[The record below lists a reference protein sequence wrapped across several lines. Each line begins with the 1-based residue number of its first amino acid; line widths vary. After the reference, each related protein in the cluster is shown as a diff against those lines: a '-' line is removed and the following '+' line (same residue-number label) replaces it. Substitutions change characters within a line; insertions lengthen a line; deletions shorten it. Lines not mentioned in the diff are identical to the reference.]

1 MSLVAR
7 VVPDVT
13 GVDKVF
19 DYLIPSELLGAIAIG
34 DRVRVPLHGRNVPGW
49 VTEIG
54 STDGGFTDVDSAKLR
69 FVIKRLGFGPSTEV
83 VQLAQWA
90 SHRWCG
96 RLRAFFVAASPSTLV
111 ATLPTARYQRAQVKV
126 VGDVDVANA
135 VGESRSLLVQRGP
148 LKSPVDVMVGA
159 AMHGP
164 SLVIVPTVLRAR
176 LFASSLKRHGFSVA
190 VLPDEWDSAA
200 GGVDV
205 VIGSRTAVFARVPH
219 LHSLVV
225 IDEHDDSLREERTP
239 TWHARDIAIER
250 AQQLNISCVLVS
262 ALPSVAAKAWAGD
275 RVLKSD
281 NHETDSEW
289 PTIAL
294 IDRTL
299 DERWSN
305 SLLSSEFIAEL
316 RDHSRRIVA
325 VLNTKGRARLL
336 ACASCKSLARCA
348 QCDAAV
354 EIGSTGQFSCPRC
367 STSRP
372 QVCVKCSS
380 AKFLTLKPGVS
391 KLREEIAQAAGRK
404 LADVVEVTGAGDDAM
419 AIDQTKMLF
428 VGTEAALHRVHEA
441 DTVVFLDIDQ
451 ELSAPRYRASEI
463 VGSLLV
469 HAARLVGRSERGGK
483 VMVQTHSVDSPV
495 LQAMATLRIDQ
506 YLQSVSEMRSFMKL
520 PPFGALAQ
528 LSGTNI
534 DDAIHE
540 LQKNVFVNVS
550 AASDGSYL
558 VKASDWQVLADALS
572 EIEPAK
578 GVRLKVQVDP
588 ARV

>member
-1 MSLVAR
+1 
-7 VVPDVT
+7 
-13 GVDKVF
+13 
-19 DYLIPSELLGAIAIG
+19 
-34 DRVRVPLHGRNVPGW
+34 
-49 VTEIG
+49 
-54 STDGGFTDVDSAKLR
+54 
-69 FVIKRLGFGPSTEV
+69 
-83 VQLAQWA
+83 
-90 SHRWCG
+90 
-96 RLRAFFVAASPSTLV
+96 
-111 ATLPTARYQRAQVKV
+111 
-126 VGDVDVANA
+126 
-135 VGESRSLLVQRGP
+135 
-148 LKSPVDVMVGA
+148 
-159 AMHGP
+159 
-164 SLVIVPTVLRAR
+164 
-176 LFASSLKRHGFSVA
+176 
-190 VLPDEWDSAA
+190 
-200 GGVDV
+200 
-205 VIGSRTAVFARVPH
+205 
-219 LHSLVV
+219 
-225 IDEHDDSLREERTP
+225 LREERTP

-506 YLQSVSEMRSFMKL
+506 YLQSVSEMRNFMKL

>member
-19 DYLIPSELLGAIAIG
+19 DYLIPSELHGAIAIG

-54 STDGGFTDVDSAKLR
+54 SSDGGFTDVDAAKLR
-69 FVIKRLGFGPSTEV
+69 SVIKRLGFGPSTEV
-83 VQLAQWA
+83 VQLAKWA

-96 RLRAFFVAASPSTLV
+96 RLRAFFVAASPGTLV

-135 VGESRSLLVQRGP
+135 VSESRSLLVQRGP

-159 AMHGP
+159 ALHGP

-205 VIGSRTAVFARVPH
+205 VIGSRTAVFARIPH
-219 LHSLVV
+219 LRSVVV

-239 TWHARDIAIER
+239 TWHARDVAIER
-250 AQQLNISCVLVS
+250 TQQLDISCVLVS
-262 ALPSVAAKAWAGD
+262 ALPSVAAKVWAGD
-275 RVLKSD
+275 RVLTSN

-305 SLLSSEFIAEL
+305 SLLSSELIAEL
-316 RDHSRRIVA
+316 HDHSRRIVA

-336 ACASCKSLARCA
+336 ACASCKSLARCV

-354 EIGSTGQFSCPRC
+354 EIGDTGQFSCPRC
-367 STSRP
+367 STQRP
-372 QVCVKCSS
+372 QVCAKCSS

-419 AIDQTKMLF
+419 SIDQTKMLF

-506 YLQSVSEMRSFMKL
+506 YLQSVSEMRNFMKL

-572 EIEPAK
+572 ELEPAK
-578 GVRLKVQVDP
+578 GVRLKVRIDP

>member
-19 DYLIPSELLGAIAIG
+19 DYLIPSELQEQVAVG

-49 VTEIG
+49 VAEIG
-54 STDGGFTDVDSAKLR
+54 STTDGFTDVDEAKLR
-69 FVIKRLGFGPSTEV
+69 AVIKRLGFGPSVEI
-83 VQLAQWA
+83 VQLAKWA

-111 ATLPTARYQRAQVKV
+111 ATLPTARYQREQVKV
-126 VGDVDVANA
+126 LGDSEVSLA
-135 VGESRSLLVQRGP
+135 VSEYRSILVQRGP
-148 LKSPVDVMVGA
+148 LKSPIEVMVA
-159 AMHGP
+159 ASLLGP
-164 SLVIVPTVLRAR
+164 ALVIVPTVVRAR
-176 LFASSLKRHGFSVA
+176 LFAASLKRHGFSVA

-205 VIGSRTAVFARVPH
+205 VMGSRTAVFARVPY
-219 LHSLVV
+219 LRSIVV

-239 TWHARDIAIER
+239 TWHARDVAIER
-250 AQQLNISCVLVS
+250 ARQLNISCILVS
-262 ALPSVAAKAWAGD
+262 ALPSVAAKVWAGN
-275 RVLKSD
+275 RVLQSGA
-281 NHETDSEW
+281 HEAQAEW
-289 PTIAL
+289 PQIQL

-305 SLLSSEFIAEL
+305 SLLSSDLIAEL
-316 RDHSRRIVA
+316 RNHSRRIVA

-336 ACASCKSLARCA
+336 ACAACKSLARCA
-348 QCDAAV
+348 NCDAAV
-354 EIGSTGQFSCPRC
+354 EIGETGQFSCPRC
-367 STSRP
+367 STQRP
-372 QVCVKCSS
+372 QVCTKCSS

-404 LADVVEVTGAGDDAM
+404 IADVVEVTGGGDDAESV
-419 AIDQTKMLF
+419 DQSKMLF

-451 ELSAPRYRASEI
+451 ELAAPRYRASEI

-469 HAARLVGRSERGGK
+469 HAARLVGRSELGGK
-483 VMVQTHSVDSPV
+483 VMVQTHSIDSPV
-495 LQAMATLRIDQ
+495 LQAMATLHIDE
-506 YLQSVSEMRSFMKL
+506 YLHSVSEMRSYMKL

-528 LSGTNI
+528 LSGTKI
-534 DDAIHE
+534 DEAMNDLA
-540 LQKNVFVNVS
+540 KNVFVHVS
-550 AASDGSYL
+550 ASSDGSYL

-572 EIEPAK
+572 EVESTK
-578 GVRLKVQVDP
+578 GVRLKIQVDP

>member
-19 DYLIPSELLGAIAIG
+19 DYLIPSELKDVIGVG

-49 VTEIG
+49 VTAIG
-54 STDGGFTDVDSAKLR
+54 STSDGFTDVDETKLR
-69 FVIKRLGFGPSTEV
+69 SVIKRLGFGPSAEIA
-83 VQLAQWA
+83 QLAQWA

-96 RLRAFFVAASPSTLV
+96 RLRAFFVAATPSTLV
-111 ATLPTARYQRAQVKV
+111 AALPTARYQHGQVKIA
-126 VGDVDVANA
+126 GDAA
-135 VGESRSLLVQRGP
+135 VSSAVSESRSLLVQRGP
-148 LKSPVDVMVGA
+148 LKSPIDVLVGA
-159 AMHGP
+159 ALVGP
-164 SLVIVPTVLRAR
+164 TLVIVPTVVRAR
-176 LFASSLKRHGFSVA
+176 LFAASLKRHGFTVA
-190 VLPDEWDSAA
+190 VLPDEWSSAA
-200 GGVDV
+200 GGVDIA
-205 VIGSRTAVFARVPH
+205 IGSRTAVFARVPD
-219 LHSLVV
+219 LRSIVV

-239 TWHARDIAIER
+239 TWHARDVAIER
-250 AQQLNISCVLVS
+250 ASQASVSCILMS
-262 ALPSVAAKAWAGD
+262 ALPSVSATVWAGD

-281 NHETDSEW
+281 EQEVQSEW
-289 PTIAL
+289 PHIQL

-305 SLLSSEFIAEL
+305 SLLSSDFIAEL
-316 RDHSRRIVA
+316 RDHARRIVV

-348 QCDAAV
+348 SCDAAV
-354 EIGSTGQFSCPRC
+354 EIDAEGQFSCPRC
-367 STSRP
+367 STKRP
-372 QVCVKCSS
+372 QVCIKCSS

-404 LADVVEVTGAGDDAM
+404 LTEVVEVTGGGDDAV
-419 AIDQTKMLF
+419 AIDQSKMLF

-451 ELSAPRYRASEI
+451 ELMAPRYRASEI

-469 HAARLVGRSERGGK
+469 HAARLVGRSDRGGK
-483 VMVQTHSVDSPV
+483 VMVQTHSIDSPV
-495 LQAMATLRIDQ
+495 LQAMVALRIDH
-506 YLQSVSEMRSFMKL
+506 YLHSVSEMRSFMKL

-534 DDAIHE
+534 DDAIQE
-540 LQKNVFVNVS
+540 LQRNVFVHVS
-550 AASDGSYL
+550 ASSDGSYL
-558 VKASDWQVLADALS
+558 VKAADWQVLADALS
-572 EIEPAK
+572 EVEAAK

-588 ARV
+588 GRV

>member
-19 DYLIPSELLGAIAIG
+19 DYLIPSELQEVIGVG

-49 VTEIG
+49 VTAIG
-54 STDGGFTDVDSAKLR
+54 STSEGFTEVDETKLR
-69 FVIKRLGFGPSTEV
+69 SVIKRLGFGPSGEI
-83 VQLAQWA
+83 VQLAVWA

-111 ATLPTARYQRAQVKV
+111 ATLPTARYQRDQVKV
-126 VGDVDVANA
+126 AGDAAISLA
-135 VGESRSLLVQRGP
+135 VIESRSLLVQRGP
-148 LKSPVDVMVGA
+148 LKSPVDVLVGA
-159 AMHGP
+159 ALSGP
-164 SLVIVPTVLRAR
+164 SLVIVPTMVRAR
-176 LFASSLKRHGFSVA
+176 LFAASLKRHGFTVA
-190 VLPDEWDSAA
+190 VLPDEWGSAA

-205 VIGSRTAVFARVPH
+205 AIGSRTAVFARVPE
-219 LHSLVV
+219 LRSIVV

-239 TWHARDIAIER
+239 TWHARDVAIER
-250 AQQLNISCVLVS
+250 AKQLNISCVLMS
-262 ALPSVAAKAWAGD
+262 ALPSVAAKAWAND
-275 RVLKSD
+275 RVLQSG
-281 NHETDSEW
+281 EQEVQSEW
-289 PTIAL
+289 PRIQL

-305 SLLSSEFIAEL
+305 SLLSSDFIAEL
-316 RDHSRRIVA
+316 RNHSRRIVV

-348 QCDAAV
+348 NCDAAV
-354 EIGSTGQFSCPRC
+354 GTGAEGQLSCPRC
-367 STSRP
+367 SVQRP
-372 QVCVKCSS
+372 QVCIKCSS

-391 KLREEIAQAAGRK
+391 KLREEIAQAAGRRVS
-404 LADVVEVTGAGDDAM
+404 DVVEVSGSSNDAD
-419 AIDQTKMLF
+419 ALDQAKMLF

-451 ELSAPRYRASEI
+451 ELAAPRYRASEI

-469 HAARLVGRSERGGK
+469 HAARLVGRSDRGGK
-483 VMVQTHSVDSPV
+483 VMVQTHSIDSPV
-495 LQAMATLRIDQ
+495 LQAMSTLHIDE
-506 YLQSVSEMRSFMKL
+506 YLQSVSDMRSFMKL

-534 DDAIHE
+534 DDAIEE
-540 LQKNVFVNVS
+540 LRRNVFVHVS
-550 AASDGSYL
+550 AGSDGSYL
-558 VKASDWQVLADALS
+558 VKAADWQVLADALS
-572 EIEPAK
+572 EVEASK

>member
-69 FVIKRLGFGPSTEV
+69 SVIKRLSFGPSTEV

-111 ATLPTARYQRAQVKV
+111 STLPTARYQRAQVKV

-159 AMHGP
+159 ALHGP

-219 LHSLVV
+219 LHSVVV

-336 ACASCKSLARCA
+336 ACASCKSLARCV

-354 EIGSTGQFSCPRC
+354 EIGATGQFSCPRC
-367 STSRP
+367 STQRP
-372 QVCVKCSS
+372 QVCAKCSS

-506 YLQSVSEMRSFMKL
+506 YLQSVSEMRNFMKL

>member
-19 DYLIPSELLGAIAIG
+19 DYLIPSELQDVIAIG

-49 VTEIG
+49 VSEIG
-54 STDGGFTDVDSAKLR
+54 STSDGFTDVGEAKLR
-69 FVIKRLGFGPSTEV
+69 AVIKRLGVGPSSEV
-83 VQLAQWA
+83 VQLSKWA

-111 ATLPTARYQRAQVKV
+111 AVLPTARYQRSQVKAA
-126 VGDVDVANA
+126 GDPEVSLA
-135 VGESRSLLVQRGP
+135 VRELRSLLVQRGP

-159 AMHGP
+159 AVVGP
-164 SLVIVPTVLRAR
+164 TLVIVPTVVRAR
-176 LFASSLKRHGFSVA
+176 LFAASLKRHGLTVA

-205 VIGSRTAVFARVPH
+205 VIGSRTAVFARVPQ
-219 LHSLVV
+219 LCSVVV

-239 TWHARDIAIER
+239 TWHARDVAIER
-250 AQQLNISCVLVS
+250 AQRLNISCILVS
-262 ALPSVAAKAWAGD
+262 ALPSVAAKVWAGD
-275 RVLKSD
+275 RVVKSV
-281 NHETDSEW
+281 EQEVASEW
-289 PTIAL
+289 PTIQL
-294 IDRTL
+294 IDRTQ

-305 SLLSSEFIAEL
+305 SLLSSDFIAEL

-336 ACASCKSLARCA
+336 ACASCKSLARCSS
-348 QCDAAV
+348 CDAAV
-354 EIGSTGQFSCPRC
+354 EIGATGQFSCPRC
-367 STSRP
+367 ATERP
-372 QVCVKCSS
+372 QVCLKCSS
-380 AKFLTLKPGVS
+380 TKFLTLKPGVS

-404 LADVVEVTGAGDDAM
+404 IAEVVEVTGGADSVS
-419 AIDQTKMLF
+419 IDQSKMLF

-451 ELSAPRYRASEI
+451 ELAAPRYRASEI

-469 HAARLVGRSERGGK
+469 HASRLVGRSEIGGK

-495 LQAMATLRIDQ
+495 LQAMATLRIDE

-534 DDAIHE
+534 DVAMNE
-540 LQKNVFVNVS
+540 LHNNVFVHVS
-550 AASDGSYL
+550 ASNDGSYL

-572 EIEPAK
+572 ELEAVK

>member
-111 ATLPTARYQRAQVKV
+111 ATLPTARYQRAQVRV

-205 VIGSRTAVFARVPH
+205 VIGSRTAVFARIPH
-219 LHSLVV
+219 LRSVVV

>member
-19 DYLIPSELLGAIAIG
+19 DYLIPSELQDVIAIG

-49 VTEIG
+49 VSEIG
-54 STDGGFTDVDSAKLR
+54 STSDGFTDVGEAKLR
-69 FVIKRLGFGPSTEV
+69 AVIKRLGVGPSSEV
-83 VQLAQWA
+83 VQLSKWA

-111 ATLPTARYQRAQVKV
+111 AVLPTARYQRSQVKAAADPEV
-126 VGDVDVANA
+126 SLA
-135 VGESRSLLVQRGP
+135 VRELRSLLVQRGP

-159 AMHGP
+159 AVVGP
-164 SLVIVPTVLRAR
+164 TLVIVPTVVRAR
-176 LFASSLKRHGFSVA
+176 LFAASLKRHGLSVA

-205 VIGSRTAVFARVPH
+205 VIGSRTAVFARVPQ
-219 LHSLVV
+219 LCSVVV

-239 TWHARDIAIER
+239 TWHARDVAMER
-250 AQQLNISCVLVS
+250 AQRLNISCILVS
-262 ALPSVAAKAWAGD
+262 ALPSVAAKVWAGD
-275 RVLKSD
+275 RVVKSV
-281 NHETDSEW
+281 EQEVASEW
-289 PTIAL
+289 PTIQL
-294 IDRTL
+294 IDRTQ

-305 SLLSSEFIAEL
+305 SLLSSDFIAEL

-336 ACASCKSLARCA
+336 ACASCKSLARCSS
-348 QCDAAV
+348 CDAAV
-354 EIGSTGQFSCPRC
+354 EIGATGQFSCPRC
-367 STSRP
+367 ATERP
-372 QVCVKCSS
+372 QVCLKCSS
-380 AKFLTLKPGVS
+380 TKFLTLKPGVS

-404 LADVVEVTGAGDDAM
+404 IAEVVEVTGGADSVS
-419 AIDQTKMLF
+419 IDQSKMLF

-451 ELSAPRYRASEI
+451 ELAAPRYRASEI

-469 HAARLVGRSERGGK
+469 HASRLVGRSEIGGK

-495 LQAMATLRIDQ
+495 LQAMATLRIDE

-534 DDAIHE
+534 DVAMNE
-540 LQKNVFVNVS
+540 LHNNVFVHVS
-550 AASDGSYL
+550 ASNDGSYL

-572 EIEPAK
+572 ELEAVK

>member
-19 DYLIPSELLGAIAIG
+19 DYLIPSELQDVIAIG

-49 VTEIG
+49 VSEIG
-54 STDGGFTDVDSAKLR
+54 STSDGFTDVGEAKLR
-69 FVIKRLGFGPSTEV
+69 AVIKRLGVGPSSEV
-83 VQLAQWA
+83 VQLSKWA

-111 ATLPTARYQRAQVKV
+111 AVLPTARYQRSQVKAA
-126 VGDVDVANA
+126 GDPEVSLA
-135 VGESRSLLVQRGP
+135 VRELRSLLVQRGP

-159 AMHGP
+159 AVVGP
-164 SLVIVPTVLRAR
+164 TLVIVPTVVRAR
-176 LFASSLKRHGFSVA
+176 LFAASLKRHGLTVA

-205 VIGSRTAVFARVPH
+205 VIGSRTAVFARVPQ
-219 LHSLVV
+219 LCSVVV

-239 TWHARDIAIER
+239 TWHARDVAMER
-250 AQQLNISCVLVS
+250 AQRLNISCILVS
-262 ALPSVAAKAWAGD
+262 ALPSVAAKVWAGD
-275 RVLKSD
+275 RIVKSV
-281 NHETDSEW
+281 EQEVASEW
-289 PTIAL
+289 PTIQL
-294 IDRTL
+294 IDRTQ

-305 SLLSSEFIAEL
+305 SLLSSDFIAEL

-336 ACASCKSLARCA
+336 ACASCKSLARCSS
-348 QCDAAV
+348 CDAAV
-354 EIGSTGQFSCPRC
+354 EIGATGQFSCPRC
-367 STSRP
+367 ATERP
-372 QVCVKCSS
+372 QVCLKCSS
-380 AKFLTLKPGVS
+380 TKFLTLKPGVS

-404 LADVVEVTGAGDDAM
+404 IAEVVEVTGGADSVS
-419 AIDQTKMLF
+419 IDQSKMLF

-451 ELSAPRYRASEI
+451 ELAAPRYRASEI

-469 HAARLVGRSERGGK
+469 HASRLVGRSEIGGK

-495 LQAMATLRIDQ
+495 LQAMATLRIDE

-520 PPFGALAQ
+520 PPFSALAQ

-534 DDAIHE
+534 DVAMNE
-540 LQKNVFVNVS
+540 LHNNVFVHVS
-550 AASDGSYL
+550 ASNDGSYL

-572 EIEPAK
+572 ELEAVK

>member
-19 DYLIPSELLGAIAIG
+19 DYLIPSELQDVIAIG

-49 VTEIG
+49 VSEIG
-54 STDGGFTDVDSAKLR
+54 STSDGFTDVGEAKLR
-69 FVIKRLGFGPSTEV
+69 AVIKRLGVGPSSEV
-83 VQLAQWA
+83 VQLSKWA

-111 ATLPTARYQRAQVKV
+111 AVLPTARYQRSQVKAAADPEV
-126 VGDVDVANA
+126 SLA
-135 VGESRSLLVQRGP
+135 VRELRSLLVQRGP

-159 AMHGP
+159 AVVGP
-164 SLVIVPTVLRAR
+164 TLVIVPTVVRAR
-176 LFASSLKRHGFSVA
+176 LFAASLKRHGLTVA

-205 VIGSRTAVFARVPH
+205 VIGSRTAVFARVPQ
-219 LHSLVV
+219 LCSVVV

-239 TWHARDIAIER
+239 TWHARDVAIER
-250 AQQLNISCVLVS
+250 AQRLNISCILVS
-262 ALPSVAAKAWAGD
+262 ALPSVAAKVWAGD
-275 RVLKSD
+275 RVVKSI
-281 NHETDSEW
+281 EQEVASEW
-289 PTIAL
+289 PTIQL
-294 IDRTL
+294 IDRTQ

-305 SLLSSEFIAEL
+305 SLLSSDFIAEL

-336 ACASCKSLARCA
+336 ACASCKSLARCSS
-348 QCDAAV
+348 CDAAV
-354 EIGSTGQFSCPRC
+354 EIGATGQFSCPRC
-367 STSRP
+367 ATERP
-372 QVCVKCSS
+372 QVCLKCSS

-404 LADVVEVTGAGDDAM
+404 IAEVVEVTGGADSVS
-419 AIDQTKMLF
+419 IDQSKMLF

-451 ELSAPRYRASEI
+451 ELAAPRYRASEI

-469 HAARLVGRSERGGK
+469 HASRLVGRSEIGGK

-506 YLQSVSEMRSFMKL
+506 YLQSVSKMRSFMKL

-534 DDAIHE
+534 DVAMNE
-540 LQKNVFVNVS
+540 LHNNVFVHVS
-550 AASDGSYL
+550 ASNDGSYL

-572 EIEPAK
+572 ELEAVK

>member
-69 FVIKRLGFGPSTEV
+69 SVIKRLGFGPSTEV

-159 AMHGP
+159 ALHGP

-219 LHSLVV
+219 LRSVVV

-281 NHETDSEW
+281 DHETDSEW

-336 ACASCKSLARCA
+336 ACASCKSLARCV

-354 EIGSTGQFSCPRC
+354 EIGATGQFSCPRC
-367 STSRP
+367 STQRP
-372 QVCVKCSS
+372 QVCAKCSS

-506 YLQSVSEMRSFMKL
+506 YLQSVSEMRNFMKL

>member
-19 DYLIPSELLGAIAIG
+19 DYLIPSELQEVIGVG

-49 VTEIG
+49 VTAIG
-54 STDGGFTDVDSAKLR
+54 STSEGFTEVDETKLR
-69 FVIKRLGFGPSTEV
+69 SVIKRLGFGPSGEI
-83 VQLAQWA
+83 VQLALWA

-111 ATLPTARYQRAQVKV
+111 ATLPNARYQRGQVKV
-126 VGDVDVANA
+126 AGDAA
-135 VGESRSLLVQRGP
+135 VSLAVNESRSLLVQRGP
-148 LKSPVDVMVGA
+148 LKSPVDVLVGA
-159 AMHGP
+159 ALSGP
-164 SLVIVPTVLRAR
+164 TLVIVPTVVRAR
-176 LFASSLKRHGFSVA
+176 LFAASLKRHGFTVA
-190 VLPDEWDSAA
+190 VLPDEWGSAA

-205 VIGSRTAVFARVPH
+205 AIGSRTAVFARVPD
-219 LHSLVV
+219 LRSIVV

-239 TWHARDIAIER
+239 TWHARDVAIER
-250 AQQLNISCVLVS
+250 AKRLNISCVLMS
-262 ALPSVAAKAWAGD
+262 ALPSVAAKAWAND
-275 RVLKSD
+275 RVLQSG
-281 NHETDSEW
+281 EQEVQSEW
-289 PTIAL
+289 PRIQL

-305 SLLSSEFIAEL
+305 SLLSSDFIAEL
-316 RDHSRRIVA
+316 RDHSRRIVV

-348 QCDAAV
+348 NCDAAV
-354 EIGSTGQFSCPRC
+354 ETGAEGQFSCPRC
-367 STSRP
+367 FVQRP
-372 QVCVKCSS
+372 QVCIKCSS

-404 LADVVEVTGAGDDAM
+404 VSDVVEVSGSSNDAD
-419 AIDQTKMLF
+419 ALDQAKMLF

-451 ELSAPRYRASEI
+451 ELAAPRYRASEI

-469 HAARLVGRSERGGK
+469 HAARLVGRSDRGGK
-483 VMVQTHSVDSPV
+483 VMVQTHSIDSPV
-495 LQAMATLRIDQ
+495 LQAMASLRIDQ

-534 DDAIHE
+534 DDAIQE
-540 LQKNVFVNVS
+540 LQRNVFVHVS
-550 AASDGSYL
+550 ASSDGSYL
-558 VKASDWQVLADALS
+558 VKAADWQILADALS
-572 EIEPAK
+572 EVEAAK

-588 ARV
+588 GRV

>member
-19 DYLIPSELLGAIAIG
+19 DYLIPSELQEVIGVG

-49 VTEIG
+49 VTAIG
-54 STDGGFTDVDSAKLR
+54 STSEGFTEVDETKLR
-69 FVIKRLGFGPSTEV
+69 SVIKRLGFGPSGEI
-83 VQLAQWA
+83 VQLALWA

-111 ATLPTARYQRAQVKV
+111 ATLPTARYQRDQVKV
-126 VGDVDVANA
+126 AGDAAISLA
-135 VGESRSLLVQRGP
+135 VIESRSLLVQRGP
-148 LKSPVDVMVGA
+148 LKSPVDVLVGA
-159 AMHGP
+159 ALSGP
-164 SLVIVPTVLRAR
+164 TLVIVPTVVRAR
-176 LFASSLKRHGFSVA
+176 LFAASLKRHGFTVA
-190 VLPDEWDSAA
+190 VLPDEWGSAA

-205 VIGSRTAVFARVPH
+205 AIGSRTAVFARVPD
-219 LHSLVV
+219 LRSIVV

-239 TWHARDIAIER
+239 TWHARDVAIER
-250 AQQLNISCVLVS
+250 AKQLNISCVLMS
-262 ALPSVAAKAWAGD
+262 ALPSVAAKAWAND
-275 RVLKSD
+275 RVLQSG
-281 NHETDSEW
+281 EQEVQSEW
-289 PTIAL
+289 PRIQL

-305 SLLSSEFIAEL
+305 SLLSSDFIAEL
-316 RDHSRRIVA
+316 RDHSRRIVV

-348 QCDAAV
+348 NCDAAV
-354 EIGSTGQFSCPRC
+354 ETGAEGQFSCPRC
-367 STSRP
+367 FVQRP
-372 QVCVKCSS
+372 QVCIKCSS

-404 LADVVEVTGAGDDAM
+404 VSDVVEVSGSSNDAD
-419 AIDQTKMLF
+419 ALDQAKMLF

-451 ELSAPRYRASEI
+451 ELAAPRYRASEI

-469 HAARLVGRSERGGK
+469 HAARLVGRSDRGGK
-483 VMVQTHSVDSPV
+483 VMVQTHSIDSPV
-495 LQAMATLRIDQ
+495 LQAMSTLHIDE
-506 YLQSVSEMRSFMKL
+506 YLQSVSEMRNFMKL

-534 DDAIHE
+534 DDAIEE
-540 LQKNVFVNVS
+540 LRSNVFVHVS
-550 AASDGSYL
+550 AGSDGSYL
-558 VKASDWQVLADALS
+558 VKAADWQVLADALS
-572 EIEPAK
+572 EVEASN

>member
-19 DYLIPSELLGAIAIG
+19 DYLIPSELQDVIAIG

-49 VTEIG
+49 VSEIG
-54 STDGGFTDVDSAKLR
+54 STSDGFTDVGEAKLR
-69 FVIKRLGFGPSTEV
+69 AVIKRLGVGPSSEV
-83 VQLAQWA
+83 VQLSKWA

-111 ATLPTARYQRAQVKV
+111 AVLPTARYQRSQVKAAADPEV
-126 VGDVDVANA
+126 SLA
-135 VGESRSLLVQRGP
+135 VRELRSLLVQRGP

-159 AMHGP
+159 AVVGP
-164 SLVIVPTVLRAR
+164 TLVIVPTVVRAR
-176 LFASSLKRHGFSVA
+176 LFAASLKRHGLTVA

-205 VIGSRTAVFARVPH
+205 VIGSRTAVFARVPQ
-219 LHSLVV
+219 LCSVVV

-239 TWHARDIAIER
+239 TWHARDVAMER
-250 AQQLNISCVLVS
+250 AQRLNISCILVS
-262 ALPSVAAKAWAGD
+262 ALPSVAAKVWAGD
-275 RVLKSD
+275 RVVKSV
-281 NHETDSEW
+281 EQEVASEW
-289 PTIAL
+289 PTIQL
-294 IDRTL
+294 IDRTQ

-305 SLLSSEFIAEL
+305 SLLSSDFIAEL

-336 ACASCKSLARCA
+336 ACASCKSLARCSS
-348 QCDAAV
+348 CDAAV
-354 EIGSTGQFSCPRC
+354 EIGATGQFSCPRC
-367 STSRP
+367 ATERP
-372 QVCVKCSS
+372 QVCLKCSS

-404 LADVVEVTGAGDDAM
+404 IAEVVEVTGGADSVS
-419 AIDQTKMLF
+419 IDQSKMLF

-451 ELSAPRYRASEI
+451 ELAAPRYRASEI

-469 HAARLVGRSERGGK
+469 HASRLVGRSEIGGK

-506 YLQSVSEMRSFMKL
+506 YLQSVSKMRSFMKL

-534 DDAIHE
+534 DVAMNE
-540 LQKNVFVNVS
+540 LHNNVFVHVS
-550 AASDGSYL
+550 ASNDGSYL

-572 EIEPAK
+572 ELEAVK

>member
-19 DYLIPSELLGAIAIG
+19 DYLIPSELQDVIAIG

-49 VTEIG
+49 VSEIG
-54 STDGGFTDVDSAKLR
+54 STSDGFTDVGEAKLR
-69 FVIKRLGFGPSTEV
+69 AVIKRLGVGPSSEV
-83 VQLAQWA
+83 VQLSKWA

-111 ATLPTARYQRAQVKV
+111 AVLPTARYQRSQVKAA
-126 VGDVDVANA
+126 GDPEVSLA
-135 VGESRSLLVQRGP
+135 VRELRSLLIQRGP

-159 AMHGP
+159 AVVGP
-164 SLVIVPTVLRAR
+164 TLVIVPTVVRAR
-176 LFASSLKRHGFSVA
+176 LFAASLKRHGLTVA

-205 VIGSRTAVFARVPH
+205 VIGSRTAVFARVPQ
-219 LHSLVV
+219 LCSVVV

-239 TWHARDIAIER
+239 TWHARDVAMER
-250 AQQLNISCVLVS
+250 AQRLNISCILVS
-262 ALPSVAAKAWAGD
+262 ALPSVAAKVWAGD
-275 RVLKSD
+275 RVVKSV
-281 NHETDSEW
+281 EQEVASEW
-289 PTIAL
+289 PTIQL
-294 IDRTL
+294 IDRTQ

-305 SLLSSEFIAEL
+305 SLLSSDFIAEL

-336 ACASCKSLARCA
+336 ACASCKSLARCSS
-348 QCDAAV
+348 CDAAV
-354 EIGSTGQFSCPRC
+354 EIGATGQFSCPRC
-367 STSRP
+367 ATERP
-372 QVCVKCSS
+372 QVCLKCSS
-380 AKFLTLKPGVS
+380 TKFLTLKPGVS

-404 LADVVEVTGAGDDAM
+404 IAEVVEVTGGADSVS
-419 AIDQTKMLF
+419 IDQSKMLF

-451 ELSAPRYRASEI
+451 ELAAPRYRASEI

-469 HAARLVGRSERGGK
+469 HASRLVGRSEIGGK

-495 LQAMATLRIDQ
+495 LQAMATLRIDE

-534 DDAIHE
+534 DVAMNE
-540 LQKNVFVNVS
+540 LHNNVFVHVS
-550 AASDGSYL
+550 ASNDGSYL

-572 EIEPAK
+572 ELEAVK

>member
-19 DYLIPSELLGAIAIG
+19 DYLIPSELHDAIAIG

-54 STDGGFTDVDSAKLR
+54 STTAGFTDVDETKLR
-69 FVIKRLGFGPSTEV
+69 SVIKRLGFGPSNDI
-83 VQLAQWA
+83 VQLAKWA

-111 ATLPTARYQRAQVKV
+111 TALPTARYHRDQVKAQ
-126 VGDVDVANA
+126 GDPEVSLA
-135 VGESRSLLVQRGP
+135 VREKRSVLVQRGP
-148 LKSPVDVMVGA
+148 LKSPIDVMVGA
-159 AMHGP
+159 ALTGAT
-164 SLVIVPTVLRAR
+164 LVIVPTVIRAR
-176 LFASSLKRHGFSVA
+176 LFAASLKRHGFSVA

-205 VIGSRTAVFARVPH
+205 VIGSRTAVFARVPN
-219 LHSLVV
+219 LRSVVV

-239 TWHARDIAIER
+239 SWHARDVAIER
-250 AQQLNISCVLVS
+250 ALQLGISCVLVS
-262 ALPSVAAKAWAGD
+262 ALPSVTAKVWAGD

-281 NHETDSEW
+281 DQETRFEW
-289 PTIAL
+289 PQIQL

-354 EIGSTGQFSCPRC
+354 EIGTTGQFSCPRC
-367 STSRP
+367 STQRP
-372 QVCVKCSS
+372 QVCMKCSS

-391 KLREEIAQAAGRK
+391 KLREEIAQAAGRQ
-404 LADVVEVTGAGDDAM
+404 LSDVVEVTGAGDDAV
-419 AIDQTKMLF
+419 AVDQTKMLF

-451 ELSAPRYRASEI
+451 ELAAPRYRASEI

-469 HAARLVGRSERGGK
+469 HASRLVGRSELGGK

-495 LQAMATLRIDQ
+495 LQAMATLRIDH

-528 LSGTNI
+528 LSGLNI
-534 DDAIHE
+534 DEAINA
-540 LQKNVFVNVS
+540 LQRNVFVHVS

-572 EIEPAK
+572 EIEVAK

>member
-225 IDEHDDSLREERTP
+225 IDEHDDALREERTP

>member
-1 MSLVAR
+1 MGDSDVSLAVR
-7 VVPDVT
+7 
-13 GVDKVF
+13 
-19 DYLIPSELLGAIAIG
+19 EL
-34 DRVRVPLHGRNVPGW
+34 
-49 VTEIG
+49 
-54 STDGGFTDVDSAKLR
+54 
-69 FVIKRLGFGPSTEV
+69 
-83 VQLAQWA
+83 
-90 SHRWCG
+90 
-96 RLRAFFVAASPSTLV
+96 
-111 ATLPTARYQRAQVKV
+111 
-126 VGDVDVANA
+126 
-135 VGESRSLLVQRGP
+135 RSLLVQRGP

-159 AMHGP
+159 AVVGP
-164 SLVIVPTVLRAR
+164 TLVIVPTVVRAR
-176 LFASSLKRHGFSVA
+176 LFAASLKRHGLTVA

-219 LHSLVV
+219 LRSVVV

-239 TWHARDIAIER
+239 TWHARDVAIER
-250 AQQLNISCVLVS
+250 ARQLNISCVLVS
-262 ALPSVAAKAWAGD
+262 ALPSVAAKVWAGD
-275 RVLKSD
+275 RVVRSVEQD
-281 NHETDSEW
+281 AASEW
-289 PTIAL
+289 PTIQL

-348 QCDAAV
+348 ACDAAV
-354 EIGSTGQFSCPRC
+354 EIGTNGQFSCPRC
-367 STSRP
+367 STQRP
-372 QVCVKCSS
+372 QVCMKCSS

-404 LADVVEVTGAGDDAM
+404 IAEVVEVTGGGDDAV
-419 AIDQTKMLF
+419 AIDQSKMLF

-451 ELSAPRYRASEI
+451 ELAAPRYRASEI

-469 HAARLVGRSERGGK
+469 HAARLVGRSEIGGK
-483 VMVQTHSVDSPV
+483 VMVQTHSIDSPV
-495 LQAMATLRIDQ
+495 LQAMASLHIDQ

-534 DDAIHE
+534 DAAMNE
-540 LQKNVFVNVS
+540 LRNNVFVHIS
-550 AASDGSYL
+550 ASNDGSYL
-558 VKASDWQVLADALS
+558 VKASDWHVLADALS
-572 EIEPAK
+572 EIEAVK

-588 ARV
+588 SRV

>member
-19 DYLIPSELLGAIAIG
+19 DYLIPSELHEVIGVG

-49 VTEIG
+49 VVAIG
-54 STDGGFTDVDSAKLR
+54 STTDGFTEVDETKLR
-69 FVIKRLGFGPSTEV
+69 SVVKRLGFGPSAEI

-111 ATLPTARYQRAQVKV
+111 ATLPTARYQRDQVKV
-126 VGDVDVANA
+126 EGDTA
-135 VGESRSLLVQRGP
+135 VSLAVSESRSLLVQRGP
-148 LKSPVDVMVGA
+148 LKSPIDVLVGA
-159 AMHGP
+159 ALVGP
-164 SLVIVPTVLRAR
+164 TLVIVPTIVRAR
-176 LFASSLKRHGFSVA
+176 LFAASLKRHGFTVA
-190 VLPDEWDSAA
+190 VLPDDWNSAA

-205 VIGSRTAVFARVPH
+205 VIGSRTAVFARVPG
-219 LHSLVV
+219 LRSIIV

-250 AQQLNISCVLVS
+250 ANEAKASCILVS
-262 ALPSVAAKAWAGD
+262 ALPSVAAKVWANG
-275 RVLKSD
+275 RVVKSD
-281 NHETDSEW
+281 EHETQSEW
-289 PTIAL
+289 PSIQL
-294 IDRTL
+294 IDRTV

-316 RDHSRRIVA
+316 RNHSRRIVV

-336 ACASCKSLARCA
+336 ACASCKSLARCGN
-348 QCDAAV
+348 CDAAV
-354 EIGSTGQFSCPRC
+354 EIGAQGQFSCPRC
-367 STSRP
+367 SVERP
-372 QVCVKCSS
+372 QVCIKCSS

-404 LADVVEVTGAGDDAM
+404 VSDVVEVTAGGDNETAV
-419 AIDQTKMLF
+419 DQAKMLY
-428 VGTEAALHRVHEA
+428 VGTEAALHRLHDA

-451 ELSAPRYRASEI
+451 ELAAPRYRASEI
-463 VGSLLV
+463 VGTLLV
-469 HAARLVGRSERGGK
+469 HAARLVGRSHRGGK

-506 YLQSVSEMRSFMKL
+506 YLQSVTEMRRSMKL

-528 LSGTNI
+528 LSGSCI
-534 DDAIHE
+534 DEAMEE
-540 LQKNVFVNVS
+540 LQRNVFVHVS
-550 AASDGSYL
+550 ASSSGSYL
-558 VKASDWQVLADALS
+558 VRAADWQVLADVLS
-572 EIEPAK
+572 EVEVPK
-578 GVRLKVQVDP
+578 GVRLKVEVDP
-588 ARV
+588 GRV

>member
-19 DYLIPSELLGAIAIG
+19 DYLIPSELQEVIGVG

-49 VTEIG
+49 VTAIG
-54 STDGGFTDVDSAKLR
+54 STSEGFTEVDETKLR
-69 FVIKRLGFGPSTEV
+69 SVIKRLGFGPSGEI
-83 VQLAQWA
+83 VQLALWA

-111 ATLPTARYQRAQVKV
+111 ATLPTARYQRDQVKV
-126 VGDVDVANA
+126 AGDAAISLA
-135 VGESRSLLVQRGP
+135 VIESRSLLVQRGP
-148 LKSPVDVMVGA
+148 LKSPVDVLVGA
-159 AMHGP
+159 ALSGP
-164 SLVIVPTVLRAR
+164 TLVIVPTVVRAR
-176 LFASSLKRHGFSVA
+176 LFAASLKRHGFTVA
-190 VLPDEWDSAA
+190 VMPDEWGSAA

-205 VIGSRTAVFARVPH
+205 AIGSRTAVFARVPD
-219 LHSLVV
+219 LRSLVV

-239 TWHARDIAIER
+239 TWHARDVAIER
-250 AQQLNISCVLVS
+250 AKQLNISCVLMS
-262 ALPSVAAKAWAGD
+262 ALPSVAAKAWAND
-275 RVLKSD
+275 RVLQSG
-281 NHETDSEW
+281 EQEVQSEW
-289 PTIAL
+289 PRIQL

-305 SLLSSEFIAEL
+305 SLLSSDFIAEL
-316 RDHSRRIVA
+316 RDHSRRIV
-325 VLNTKGRARLL
+325 VILNTKGRARLL

-348 QCDAAV
+348 NCDAAV
-354 EIGSTGQFSCPRC
+354 ETGAEGQFSCPRC
-367 STSRP
+367 FVQRP
-372 QVCVKCSS
+372 QVCIKCSS

-404 LADVVEVTGAGDDAM
+404 VSDVVEVSGGGNDAD
-419 AIDQTKMLF
+419 APDQAKMLF

-451 ELSAPRYRASEI
+451 ELAAPRYRASEI

-469 HAARLVGRSERGGK
+469 HAARLVGRSDRGGK
-483 VMVQTHSVDSPV
+483 VMVQTHSIDSPV
-495 LQAMATLRIDQ
+495 LQAMSTLRIDK
-506 YLQSVSEMRSFMKL
+506 YLQSVSDMRSFMKL

-534 DDAIHE
+534 DDAIEE
-540 LQKNVFVNVS
+540 LRRNVFVHVS
-550 AASDGSYL
+550 AVSDGSYL
-558 VKASDWQVLADALS
+558 VKAADWQVLADALS
-572 EIEPAK
+572 EVEASK

>member
-19 DYLIPSELLGAIAIG
+19 DYLIPSELLGAIAVG

-69 FVIKRLGFGPSTEV
+69 SVIKRLGFGPSNEV

-126 VGDVDVANA
+126 LGDVDVANA

-159 AMHGP
+159 ALHGP

-219 LHSLVV
+219 LHSVVV

-262 ALPSVAAKAWAGD
+262 ALPSVAAKVWAGD

-336 ACASCKSLARCA
+336 ACASCKSLARCV

-354 EIGSTGQFSCPRC
+354 EIGATGQFSCPRC
-367 STSRP
+367 STQRP
-372 QVCVKCSS
+372 QVCAKCSS

-506 YLQSVSEMRSFMKL
+506 YLQSVSEMRNFMKL

>member
-1 MSLVAR
+1 
-7 VVPDVT
+7 VT
-13 GVDKVF
+13 D
-19 DYLIPSELLGAIAIG
+19 
-34 DRVRVPLHGRNVPGW
+34 
-49 VTEIG
+49 IG
-54 STDGGFTDVDSAKLR
+54 STDDGFTDVDESKLR
-69 FVIKRLGFGPSTEV
+69 SVIKRLGFGPSVEV
-83 VQLAQWA
+83 VQLAKWA

-111 ATLPTARYQRAQVKV
+111 ATLPTARYHRGQVKV
-126 VGDVDVANA
+126 TGDSA
-135 VGESRSLLVQRGP
+135 VGKAVVESRSLLVQRGP
-148 LKSPVDVMVGA
+148 LKSPVDTMVGA
-159 AMHGP
+159 ALHGP
-164 SLVIVPTVLRAR
+164 SLVIVPTVIRAR

-205 VIGSRTAVFARVPH
+205 VIGSRTAVFARIPN
-219 LHSLVV
+219 LHSIVV

-239 TWHARDIAIER
+239 TWHARDVAIER
-250 AQQLNISCVLVS
+250 ARQLNVSCVLVS
-262 ALPSVAAKAWAGD
+262 SLPSVTAKAWAGD
-275 RVLKSD
+275 RVLKSAD
-281 NHETDSEW
+281 QETESEW
-289 PTIAL
+289 PQIQL

-354 EIGSTGQFSCPRC
+354 EIGATGQFSCPRC
-367 STSRP
+367 FTQRP
-372 QVCVKCSS
+372 QVCMKCTS

-404 LADVVEVTGAGDDAM
+404 LADVVEVTGAGDDAVPV
-419 AIDQTKMLF
+419 DQSKMLF

-441 DTVVFLDIDQ
+441 DSVVFLDVDQ
-451 ELSAPRYRASEI
+451 ELAAPRYRASEI

-506 YLQSVSEMRSFMKL
+506 YLQSVSEMRNFMKL

-534 DDAIHE
+534 EASIRE
-540 LQKNVFVNVS
+540 LQKNVFVSVS
-550 AASDGSYL
+550 TASDGSYL
-558 VKASDWQVLADALS
+558 AKASDWQVLADALG
-572 EIEPAK
+572 EIETSK

>member
-19 DYLIPSELLGAIAIG
+19 DYLIPSELHDAIAIG

-54 STDGGFTDVDSAKLR
+54 STTDGFTDVDETKLR
-69 FVIKRLGFGPSTEV
+69 SVMKRLGFGPSNDI
-83 VQLAQWA
+83 VQLAKWA

-111 ATLPTARYQRAQVKV
+111 TVLPTARYHRDQVKV
-126 VGDVDVANA
+126 VGDPEVSLA
-135 VGESRSLLVQRGP
+135 VSEKRSVLVQRGP
-148 LKSPVDVMVGA
+148 LKSPIDVMVGA
-159 AMHGP
+159 ALNGAT
-164 SLVIVPTVLRAR
+164 LVIVPTVIRAR
-176 LFASSLKRHGFSVA
+176 LFAASLKRHGFSVA
-190 VLPDEWDSAA
+190 ILPDEWDSAA

-205 VIGSRTAVFARVPH
+205 VIGSRTAVFARVPN
-219 LHSLVV
+219 LCSVV
-225 IDEHDDSLREERTP
+225 VVDEHDDSLREERTP
-239 TWHARDIAIER
+239 SWHARDIAIER
-250 AQQLNISCVLVS
+250 ARQLGISCVLVS
-262 ALPSVAAKAWAGD
+262 ALPSVTAKVWAGD
-275 RVLKSD
+275 RVLKSAD
-281 NHETDSEW
+281 QETHSEW
-289 PTIAL
+289 PQILL

-354 EIGSTGQFSCPRC
+354 EIGTNGQFSCPRC
-367 STSRP
+367 STQRP
-372 QVCVKCSS
+372 HVCMKCSS

-404 LADVVEVTGAGDDAM
+404 LSDVVEVTGAGDDAV
-419 AIDQTKMLF
+419 AVDQSKMLF

-451 ELSAPRYRASEI
+451 ELAAPRYRASEI

-469 HAARLVGRSERGGK
+469 HAARLVGRSELGGK

-506 YLQSVSEMRSFMKL
+506 YLQSVSEMRNFMKL

-534 DDAIHE
+534 DKAVSD
-540 LQKNVFVNVS
+540 LRKNVFVHVS
-550 AASDGSYL
+550 AANDGSYL
-558 VKASDWQVLADALS
+558 VKASDWQVLADALC
-572 EIEPAK
+572 EIEAVK

>member
-69 FVIKRLGFGPSTEV
+69 SVIKRLGFGPSNEV

-135 VGESRSLLVQRGP
+135 VGQSQSLLVQRGP

-159 AMHGP
+159 ALHGP

-205 VIGSRTAVFARVPH
+205 VIGSRTAVFSRVPH
-219 LHSLVV
+219 LHSVVV

-336 ACASCKSLARCA
+336 ACASCKSLARCVH
-348 QCDAAV
+348 CDAAV
-354 EIGSTGQFSCPRC
+354 EVGATGQFSCPRC
-367 STSRP
+367 STQRP
-372 QVCVKCSS
+372 QVCAKCSS

-506 YLQSVSEMRSFMKL
+506 YLQSVSEMRNFMKL

>member
-19 DYLIPSELLGAIAIG
+19 DYLIPSELLGAIAVG

-69 FVIKRLGFGPSTEV
+69 SVIKRLGFGPSNEV

-159 AMHGP
+159 ALHGP

-219 LHSLVV
+219 LHSVVV

-336 ACASCKSLARCA
+336 ACASCKSLARCV

-354 EIGSTGQFSCPRC
+354 EIGATGQFSCPRC
-367 STSRP
+367 STQRP
-372 QVCVKCSS
+372 QVCAKCSS

-506 YLQSVSEMRSFMKL
+506 YLQSVSEMRNFMKL

>member
-19 DYLIPSELLGAIAIG
+19 DYLIPSELHDAIAIG

-69 FVIKRLGFGPSTEV
+69 SVIKRLGFGPSTEV

-159 AMHGP
+159 ALHGP

-219 LHSLVV
+219 LRSVVV

-239 TWHARDIAIER
+239 TWHARDVAIER
-250 AQQLNISCVLVS
+250 TQQLGISCVLVS

-281 NHETDSEW
+281 DHETDSEW

-336 ACASCKSLARCA
+336 ACASCKSLARCV

-469 HAARLVGRSERGGK
+469 HAARLVGRSERSGK

-506 YLQSVSEMRSFMKL
+506 YLQSVSEMRNFMKL

>member
-19 DYLIPSELLGAIAIG
+19 DYLIPSELQEVIGVG

-49 VTEIG
+49 VTAIG
-54 STDGGFTDVDSAKLR
+54 STSEGFTEVDETKLR
-69 FVIKRLGFGPSTEV
+69 SVIKRLGFGPSGEI
-83 VQLAQWA
+83 VQLAVWA

-111 ATLPTARYQRAQVKV
+111 ATLPTARYQRDQVKV
-126 VGDVDVANA
+126 AGDAAISLA
-135 VGESRSLLVQRGP
+135 VIESRSLLVQRGP
-148 LKSPVDVMVGA
+148 LKSPVDVLVGA
-159 AMHGP
+159 ALSGP
-164 SLVIVPTVLRAR
+164 TLVIVPTVVRAR
-176 LFASSLKRHGFSVA
+176 LFAASLKRHGFTVA
-190 VLPDEWDSAA
+190 VLPDEWGSAA

-205 VIGSRTAVFARVPH
+205 AIGSRTAVFARVPD
-219 LHSLVV
+219 LRSIVV

-239 TWHARDIAIER
+239 TWHARDVAIER
-250 AQQLNISCVLVS
+250 AKQLNISCVLMS
-262 ALPSVAAKAWAGD
+262 ALPSVAAKAWAND
-275 RVLKSD
+275 RVLQSG
-281 NHETDSEW
+281 EQEVQSEW
-289 PTIAL
+289 PRIQL

-305 SLLSSEFIAEL
+305 SLLSSDFIAEL
-316 RDHSRRIVA
+316 RDHSRRIVV

-348 QCDAAV
+348 NCDAAV
-354 EIGSTGQFSCPRC
+354 ETGAEGQFSCPRC
-367 STSRP
+367 FVQRP
-372 QVCVKCSS
+372 QVCIKCSS

-404 LADVVEVTGAGDDAM
+404 VSDVVEVSGSSNDAD
-419 AIDQTKMLF
+419 ALDQAKMLF

-451 ELSAPRYRASEI
+451 ELAAPRYRASEI

-469 HAARLVGRSERGGK
+469 HAARLVGRSDRGGK
-483 VMVQTHSVDSPV
+483 VMVQTHSIDSPV
-495 LQAMATLRIDQ
+495 LQAMSTLHIDE
-506 YLQSVSEMRSFMKL
+506 YLQSVSDMRSFMKL

-534 DDAIHE
+534 DDAIEE
-540 LQKNVFVNVS
+540 LRRNVFVHVS
-550 AASDGSYL
+550 AGSDGSYL
-558 VKASDWQVLADALS
+558 VKAADWQVLADALS
-572 EIEPAK
+572 EVEASK

>member
-19 DYLIPSELLGAIAIG
+19 DYLIPSELHDAIAIG

-54 STDGGFTDVDSAKLR
+54 STTDGFTDVDETKLR
-69 FVIKRLGFGPSTEV
+69 SVIKRLGFGPSNDI
-83 VQLAQWA
+83 VQLAKWA

-111 ATLPTARYQRAQVKV
+111 AVLPTARYHRDQVKA
-126 VGDVDVANA
+126 VGDPEVSLA
-135 VGESRSLLVQRGP
+135 VSEKRSVLVQRGP
-148 LKSPVDVMVGA
+148 LKSPIDVMVGA
-159 AMHGP
+159 ALNGAT
-164 SLVIVPTVLRAR
+164 LVIVPTVIRAR
-176 LFASSLKRHGFSVA
+176 LFAASLKRHGFSVA
-190 VLPDEWDSAA
+190 TLPDEWDSAA

-205 VIGSRTAVFARVPH
+205 VIGSRTAVFARVPN
-219 LHSLVV
+219 LCSVV
-225 IDEHDDSLREERTP
+225 VVDEHDDSLREERTP
-239 TWHARDIAIER
+239 SWHARDIAIER
-250 AQQLNISCVLVS
+250 ARQLGISCVLVS
-262 ALPSVAAKAWAGD
+262 ALPSVTAKVWASD
-275 RVLKSD
+275 RVLKSAD
-281 NHETDSEW
+281 KETHSEW
-289 PTIAL
+289 PQILL

-354 EIGSTGQFSCPRC
+354 EIGTNGQFSCPRC
-367 STSRP
+367 STQRP
-372 QVCVKCSS
+372 HVCMKCSS

-404 LADVVEVTGAGDDAM
+404 LSDVVEVTGAGDDAV
-419 AIDQTKMLF
+419 AVDQSKMLF

-451 ELSAPRYRASEI
+451 ELAAPRYRASEI

-469 HAARLVGRSERGGK
+469 HAARLVGRSELGGK

-534 DDAIHE
+534 DKAVSD
-540 LQKNVFVNVS
+540 LRKNVFVHVS
-550 AASDGSYL
+550 AANDGSYL
-558 VKASDWQVLADALS
+558 VKASDWQVLADALC
-572 EIEPAK
+572 EIEAVK

>member
-19 DYLIPSELLGAIAIG
+19 DYLIPSELQDVIAIG

-49 VTEIG
+49 VSEIG
-54 STDGGFTDVDSAKLR
+54 STSDGFTDVGEAKLR
-69 FVIKRLGFGPSTEV
+69 AVIKRLGVGPSSEV
-83 VQLAQWA
+83 VQLSKWA

-111 ATLPTARYQRAQVKV
+111 AVLPTARYQRSQVKAA
-126 VGDVDVANA
+126 GDPEVSLA
-135 VGESRSLLVQRGP
+135 VRELRSLLVQRGP

-159 AMHGP
+159 AVVGP
-164 SLVIVPTVLRAR
+164 TLVIVPTVVRAR
-176 LFASSLKRHGFSVA
+176 LFAASLKRHGLTVA

-205 VIGSRTAVFARVPH
+205 VIGSRTAVFARVPQ
-219 LHSLVV
+219 LCSVVV

-239 TWHARDIAIER
+239 TWHARDVAMER
-250 AQQLNISCVLVS
+250 AQRLNISCILVS
-262 ALPSVAAKAWAGD
+262 ALPSVAAKVWAGD
-275 RVLKSD
+275 RVVKSI
-281 NHETDSEW
+281 EQEVASEW
-289 PTIAL
+289 PTIQL
-294 IDRTL
+294 IDRTQ

-305 SLLSSEFIAEL
+305 SLLSSDFIAEL

-336 ACASCKSLARCA
+336 ACASCKSLARCSS
-348 QCDAAV
+348 CDAAV
-354 EIGSTGQFSCPRC
+354 EIGATGQFSCPRC
-367 STSRP
+367 ATERP
-372 QVCVKCSS
+372 QVCLKCSS

-404 LADVVEVTGAGDDAM
+404 IAEVVEVTGGADSVS
-419 AIDQTKMLF
+419 IDQSKMLF

-451 ELSAPRYRASEI
+451 ELAAPRYRASEI

-469 HAARLVGRSERGGK
+469 HASRLVGRSEIGGK

-495 LQAMATLRIDQ
+495 LQAMATLRIDE

-534 DDAIHE
+534 DVAMNE
-540 LQKNVFVNVS
+540 LHNNVFVHVS
-550 AASDGSYL
+550 ASNDGSYL

-572 EIEPAK
+572 ELEAVK

>member
-19 DYLIPSELLGAIAIG
+19 DYLIPSELHEVICVG

-49 VTEIG
+49 VVAIG
-54 STDGGFTDVDSAKLR
+54 STTDGFTEVDETKLR
-69 FVIKRLGFGPSTEV
+69 SVVKRLGFGPSAEI

-111 ATLPTARYQRAQVKV
+111 ATLPTARYQRDQVKV
-126 VGDVDVANA
+126 EGDTA
-135 VGESRSLLVQRGP
+135 VSLAVSESRSLLVQRGP
-148 LKSPVDVMVGA
+148 LKSPIDVLVGA
-159 AMHGP
+159 ALVGP
-164 SLVIVPTVLRAR
+164 TLVIVPTIVRAR
-176 LFASSLKRHGFSVA
+176 LFAASLKRHGFTVA
-190 VLPDEWDSAA
+190 VLPDDWNSAA

-205 VIGSRTAVFARVPH
+205 VIGSRTAVFARVPG
-219 LHSLVV
+219 LRSIIV

-250 AQQLNISCVLVS
+250 ANEANASCILVS
-262 ALPSVAAKAWAGD
+262 ALPSVAAKVWANG
-275 RVLKSD
+275 RVVKSD
-281 NHETDSEW
+281 ECETQSEW
-289 PTIAL
+289 PSIQL
-294 IDRTL
+294 IDRTV

-316 RDHSRRIVA
+316 RNHSRRIVV

-336 ACASCKSLARCA
+336 ACASCKSLARCGN
-348 QCDAAV
+348 CDAAV
-354 EIGSTGQFSCPRC
+354 EIGAQGQFSCPRC
-367 STSRP
+367 SVERP

-404 LADVVEVTGAGDDAM
+404 VSDVVEVTAGGDNETAV
-419 AIDQTKMLF
+419 DQAKMLY
-428 VGTEAALHRVHEA
+428 VGTEAALHRLHDA

-451 ELSAPRYRASEI
+451 ELAAPRYRASEI
-463 VGSLLV
+463 VGTLLV
-469 HAARLVGRSERGGK
+469 HAARLVGRSHRGGK

-495 LQAMATLRIDQ
+495 LQAMVTLRIDQ
-506 YLQSVSEMRSFMKL
+506 YLQSVTEMRRSMKL

-528 LSGTNI
+528 LSGSSI
-534 DDAIHE
+534 DEAMEE
-540 LQKNVFVNVS
+540 LQRNVFVHVS
-550 AASDGSYL
+550 ASSSGSYL
-558 VKASDWQVLADALS
+558 VRAADWQVLADVLS
-572 EIEPAK
+572 EVEVPK
-578 GVRLKVQVDP
+578 GVRLKVEVDP
-588 ARV
+588 GRV

>member
-69 FVIKRLGFGPSTEV
+69 SVIKRLGFGPSNEV

-159 AMHGP
+159 ALHGP

-219 LHSLVV
+219 LHSVVV

-336 ACASCKSLARCA
+336 ACASCKSLARCV

-354 EIGSTGQFSCPRC
+354 EIGATGQFSCPRC
-367 STSRP
+367 STQRP
-372 QVCVKCSS
+372 QVCAKCSS

-506 YLQSVSEMRSFMKL
+506 YLQSVSEMRNFMKL